1 MEVQFSRHA
10 KNKMRLYKLT
20 LDEVEEAV
28 KAGERVPKGD
38 KWESRQGK
46 LKVIWLMIG
55 AHTFVVTVIKM
66 R

>member
-38 KWESRQGK
+38 KWESRHGN

-55 AHTFVVTVIKM
+55 SYTFVVTVIKI